1 MTAAKTAATTAA
13 PGRPWYSPGSLRA
26 KLLLWLVLVHL
37 LAAVGVAWFTYAS
50 YDRLIVTS
58 KDDQMQTLAES
69 YAGNANVPELR
80 PTDQRSIFERGAFVI
95 QVWNGRGE
103 LLASSWPELA
113 MARQPAEGMSTV
125 RMASGDED
133 EVWRVYSTGPAADAD
148 RFQVQVIQNGG
159 FVRRL
164 VTKRALS
171 LTAPIALLLPM
182 SLAVL
187 WLVVWTSSRKL
198 RSVALDVAA
207 QDERSLSELSVS
219 GVPAEIAPLVEAF
232 NSLLGRLRQAFAVQ
246 RRFVQDAAHELRT
259 PIAAIGLQ
267 LDNMRAEVPAEVIDE
282 HYVHLKGGVTRAQH
296 LIEQLL
302 RLSRQESSTEPEAPV
317 QLDVASVLRDS
328 VAQLMVIADRRR
340 IDVGFEGGTAA
351 TVTAPPT
358 ELRSIFDNL
367 IDNALRHSPEGGVVD
382 VRLHEVEGRP
392 VVDVVDNGPGIP
404 PALID
409 RAFDRFFRVPGTAA
423 EGSGL
428 GLAIARMAAQR
439 NGLRIVLA
447 NRHDSQGRQAGLQA
461 RVHLMGDPS
470 VGGAAA

>member
-1 MTAAKTAATTAA
+1 MNMRSTR
-13 PGRPWYSPGSLRA
+13 GRPWYSPGSLRN
-26 KLLLWLVLVHL
+26 KLLMWLVLVHL

-50 YDRLIVTS
+50 YDRLIVTF
-58 KDDQMQTLAES
+58 KDDQMQMLADS
-69 YAGNANVPELR
+69 YASNVVVPELR
-80 PTDQRSIFERGAFVI
+80 PADERSIFERGAFVI
-95 QVWNGRGE
+95 QIWNGQGE
-103 LLASSWPELA
+103 LLVSSWPALA
-113 MARQPAEGMSTV
+113 VARQPSEGLTTV
-125 RMASGDED
+125 RMGPGDD
-133 EVWRVYSTGPAADAD
+133 GVWRIYSTAPVSEAG

-159 FVRRL
+159 FVRRM
-164 VTKRALS
+164 VAKRALS
-171 LTAPIALLLPM
+171 STAPIALLLPL
-182 SLAVL
+182 SLAAL
-187 WLVVWTSSRKL
+187 WLVVWASSRKL

-219 GVPAEIAPLVEAF
+219 RVPDEIAPLVEAF

-267 LDNMRAEVPAEVIDE
+267 LDNMRAEVPAEGVAE
-282 HYVHLKGGVTRAQH
+282 HYLHLKGRVTRAQP

-302 RLSRQESSTEPEAPV
+302 RLSRQEGSTEPEAPV
-317 QLDVASVLRDS
+317 SLDVASVLRDS

-340 IDVGFEGGTAA
+340 IDIGFEGSTSA
-351 TVTAPPT
+351 TVTAPPA

-382 VRLHEVEGRP
+382 VRLHEVEGQP

-409 RAFDRFFRVPGTAA
+409 RAFDRFFRVPGTVA

-439 NGLRIVLA
+439 NGLRIELA
-447 NRHDSQGRQAGLQA
+447 NRHDAQGRLAGLQA
-461 RVHLMGDPS
+461 RVHLRDAVAGRAS
-470 VGGAAA
+470 A